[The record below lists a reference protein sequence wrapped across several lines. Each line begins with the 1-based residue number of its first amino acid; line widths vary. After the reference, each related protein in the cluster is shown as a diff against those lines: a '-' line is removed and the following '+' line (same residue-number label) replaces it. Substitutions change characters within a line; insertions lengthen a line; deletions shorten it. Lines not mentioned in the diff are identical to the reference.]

1 MKQFLLPLAFLSLTA
16 HGQLVFDSLKKEIH
30 AAPDADQVF
39 CDFTFENKGSNEAVI
54 KDAKTTC
61 SCISVEIDNGGK
73 LNYAPGEKGVLRAT
87 FKMENFSGQVDKN
100 VLVSM
105 VGDKETEPTFN
116 LVVTVFIPVLVSM
129 EPKTLEW
136 NLRDSLEPKTLKI
149 KMNHTAPIKITRVSM
164 TNSSFQ
170 TELKTI
176 TEGAEYDLVVTPVS
190 KDGVSP
196 GLGVLH
202 IETDC
207 SIEKQKRQMAFAV
220 VRNAP
225 LPAPSVP
232 SVSPL
237 PPGKAESAKL
247 PVPP

>member
-1 MKQFLLPLAFLSLTA
+1 MNRFLLLLGFLPLAA

-39 CDFTFENKGSNEAVI
+39 CDFEFENKGSTDAVI
-54 KDAKTTC
+54 KEAKTTC
-61 SCISVEIDNGGK
+61 SCISVEINNGGK
-73 LNYAPGEKGVLRAT
+73 LKYAPGEKGVLRAT

-105 VGDKETEPTFN
+105 MGDKEAEPSFN

-136 NLRDSLEPKTLKI
+136 NLRDPLEPKTIKI
-149 KMNHTAPIKITRVSM
+149 KMNHTEPIKITRVSM

-190 KDGVSP
+190 NDGISP

-207 SIEKQKRQMAFAV
+207 KVEKQKRQMAFAV

-225 LPAPSVP
+225 LSAPALPP
-232 SVSPL
+232 QPPA
-237 PPGKAESAKL
+237 PPGKAEPANL